1 MTFITNIKLDDN
13 FLREA
18 HSAGPY
24 LLIKQNVGSR
34 KDINLVTLLALEYR
48 LANDY
53 LQYWKDIHY
62 DV

>member
-24 LLIKQNVGSR
+24 LLIKQNVGFR
-34 KDINLVTLLALEYR
+34 KDINLVTLLVLE
-48 LANDY
+48 
-53 LQYWKDIHY
+53 
-62 DV
+62 